1 MMRSLSGLAGACAA
15 LAAAAVIGAPAALAQ
30 DTARAAPVDPLP
42 PTRPQPAQ
50 DAQIAAAVAPGTG
63 SWTPVTNV
71 PLGFSP
77 GSLLLQDDGS
87 VLVHRDN
94 HSTWYRLTPDRK
106 GNYATGTWTPIAS
119 TSWAPLY
126 YASAVLPDGRTVVIG
141 GEYDAGLPVW
151 TTTGQIYDPDTNT
164 WSSLPAPP
172 GWTNVGDAS
181 STMLPNGTLMLG
193 GCCNSEQA
201 LLNAADKTWTIT
213 GAGKSRPNEEE
224 SWTLLPNGT
233 VMTVNVLGFDNT
245 AEAYSPSTGRWS
257 RLRATPDRLN
267 AGGEIGPAPLTPSGK
282 VFAFGANG
290 NNDTYDTA
298 TGTWSSGVSFPRDC
312 DGQCAMAD
320 APAAVLPDG
329 HVLAAASPFFFDP
342 TRFFDYDGTTLT
354 RVADPPAGATT
365 FATFPSFAGSM
376 LVLPTGQILETGSG
390 LMNIYT
396 DPGSPDPAWRPV
408 ITSVP
413 HVLTRGATYT
423 VSGIQLSGLTEGAYY
438 GDDNQSASNYPLV
451 RIINGDT
458 GDVYYAKT
466 FNPTSYSVAPGTP
479 SSASFTV
486 PADIPPGAAKL
497 EVVAN
502 GIASAP
508 SPVTVRGKPL

>member
-1 MMRSLSGLAGACAA
+1 MTRSLSGLAGACAA

-30 DTARAAPVDPLP
+30 DTAPAAPVDPLP

-50 DAQIAAAVAPGTG
+50 GAQIVAAVAPGTG
-63 SWTPVTNV
+63 TWTPVTNV
-71 PLGFSP
+71 PAGFKP

-94 HSTWYRLTPDRK
+94 TPTWYRLTPDRK
-106 GNYATGTWTPIAS
+106 GNYATGTWTQIAS
-119 TSWAPLY
+119 TSWAPLD

-141 GEYDAGLPVW
+141 GEYDAGNQVW
-151 TTTGQIYDPDTNT
+151 SATGQIYDPDTNT

-172 GWTNVGDAS
+172 GWTSVGDAS

-213 GAGKSRPNEEE
+213 GAGKHSPNEEE

-233 VMTVNVLGFDNT
+233 VMTVNIHTLRIGNS
-245 AEAYSPSTGRWS
+245 AEAYSPSTGTWS
-257 RLRATPDRLN
+257 PLPETPDRLTT
-267 AGGEIGPAPLTPSGK
+267 GEEIGPAPLTPSGK
-282 VFAFGANG
+282 VFAFGATG

-312 DGQCAMAD
+312 FGQCAMAD

-329 HVLAAASPFFFDP
+329 HVLAAASAFFFDP
-342 TRFFDYDGTTLT
+342 TRFFDYDGTTMT
-354 RVADPPAGATT
+354 RVADPAGASTS
-365 FATFPSFAGSM
+365 PSFVGRM

-396 DPGSPDPAWRPV
+396 DPGSPDPAWRPT

-438 GDDNQSASNYPLV
+438 GDDNQFASNYPLV
-451 RIINGDT
+451 RITNGDT

-486 PADIPPGAAKL
+486 PADLPPGAAKL

-502 GIASAP
+502 GIPSAASSVA
-508 SPVTVRGKPL
+508 VRGKPL